1 MRAHSKSSL
10 LAVSSVLFIF
20 VLSSFAIRPASAV
33 NGPTSPT
40 LNKITFVD
48 YGGNDASGTADLIA
62 NKIDIYNFQ
71 LTPSASASLP
81 STDHQVVSPGG
92 LYGLYVNPQNTTKGF
107 NPFYFQKVRFALN
120 YLIDRNYFSQ
130 TIEGG
135 KFVPSISAVSAE
147 PDTVTVAG
155 GQAPFSNVTYNFQ
168 FANKTISS
176 VLIANGA
183 TFTGGHWMYKGQL
196 VTIGLFDRTDDPI
209 RHAFMQYL
217 NSQLQNLGFTT
228 NLISGTLSDAET
240 VVFGSDPVN
249 ATWDIYPASNS
260 QIYGY
265 YDSNALNFYSAGYY
279 NDLPASDSYGTNWV
293 GGWDNTTQEA
303 YSTSLYNKAD
313 TYAIPLLQ
321 SNFTSLAQRNTLL
334 SNLAY
339 YGVLEATYI
348 TLGTSLAPQGTTAA
362 VSGITGN
369 FLTDT
374 IGNYQNYLTM
384 SVSSSGATQTA
395 NSIKIGVRHIT
406 NGATNP
412 VGGDNDAYGDNM
424 QAANAYPLYAYG
436 PSTAYPYSTGMT
448 FKVNANS
455 FTNSVVVPS
464 SAIFLNGTSDQW
476 QNVTAGAKAQDDVTV
491 DFSKYLS
498 HTTWADGQPVTLA
511 DLLMQYITMARV
523 VSPGNPLSDAGGEHG
538 IYSTEYSQ
546 VVGFKVVNSTALELF
561 TTGTFFPD
569 PNYAAIGVIADV
581 ASPLGYSG
589 YTDGFGMTPW
599 QMYYAMDQVV
609 ANGQA
614 AWSTATATKKSIPWL
629 SLLNPTDVANVKSAL
644 TASGS
649 TIPTELAQLQTMT
662 GQSWVTSATAS
673 AGYQAAISF
682 IGTNGVALISDGAF
696 YVSQYSSST
705 SPAFLVMSRNPGF
718 QGGAV
723 GNPLLFSPAVVLTPQ
738 AAVPP
743 VLSPGGTFTV
753 TALQTPDGAA
763 SSQATP
769 APGASVI
776 VNVVQNGNLAFTKN
790 YTTDANGQAKVQ
802 LPATLAVGVY
812 QMSIYTYSQTS
823 TLVQPIVQTLTLT
836 QATISSSTSSS
847 QSQSTTS
854 GSSTTSSSTTTASS
868 NSNTVYILAAVAV
881 VVIIIAAFAFTR
893 RGKGG
898 K

>member
-1 MRAHSKSSL
+1 MRTFSKPASMFL
-10 LAVSSVLFIF
+10 VAMVLGIF
-20 VLSSFAIRPASAV
+20 VLSSLAISPAKAATTQPT
-33 NGPTSPT
+33 GPS
-40 LNKITFVD
+40 LNSITFVD

-62 NKIDIYNFQ
+62 NKIDMYNFQ

-81 STDHQVVSPGG
+81 SSYHQVESPGS
-92 LYGLYVNPQNTTKGF
+92 LYGLYVNPQNTTQGF

-147 PDTVTVAG
+147 PDTVTVAT

-168 FANKTISS
+168 FANATISS
-176 VLIANGA
+176 VLNANGA
-183 TFTGGHWMYKGQL
+183 TFTGGHWMYKGKV

-209 RHAFMQYL
+209 RAAFMQYL
-217 NSQLQNLGFTT
+217 NTQLQDLGFAT
-228 NLISGTLSDAET
+228 NIISGTLADAET

-313 TYAIPLLQ
+313 TYAIPLLL
-321 SNFTSLAQRNTLL
+321 SNFTSIAQRDALL

-374 IGNYQNYLTM
+374 LANFQNYLTM
-384 SVSSSGATQTA
+384 SVSSSGATGTA

-424 QAANAYPLYAYG
+424 QAANAYPIYAYG

-448 FKVNANS
+448 YKVNANS
-455 FTNSVVVPS
+455 FSNNVTVPT
-464 SAIFLNGTSDQW
+464 SAIFFNGTSDKW
-476 QNVTAGAKAQDDVTV
+476 QSVAAGTKGQNDVTV

-511 DLLMQYITMARV
+511 DMLMQYIEMARV
-523 VSPGNPLSDAGGEHG
+523 VSPGNPLSDSGGEHG
-538 IYSTEYSQ
+538 LYSTEYSQ
-546 VVGFKVVNSTALELF
+546 VQGIKVLNSTALELF

-569 PNYAAIGVIADV
+569 ANYAAIGVIADV

-599 QMYYAMDQVV
+599 QIYAGMNAVV

-614 AWSTATATKKSIPWL
+614 AWSTATATKDKVDWL
-629 SLLNPTDVANVKSAL
+629 SLLNPTDVANVKAAL
-644 TASGS
+644 TAAGS
-649 TIPTELAQLQTMT
+649 TIPPEIAQLQTLT

-682 IGTNGVALISDGAF
+682 ITTNGVALISDGAF
-696 YVSQYSSST
+696 YVSQYSAST
-705 SPAFLVMSRNPGF
+705 SPAFLVMSKNPGF

-723 GNPLLFSPAVVLTPQ
+723 ANPLLFAPAVVLTPQ
-738 AAVPP
+738 AAIPP
-743 VLSPGGTFTV
+743 TFSPGGTFTV
-753 TALQTPDGAA
+753 TALQTPDGGAA
-763 SSQATP
+763 SQATP
-769 APGASVI
+769 APGANVI
-776 VNVVQNGNLAFTKN
+776 INVVQNGNIAFSKN
-790 YTTDANGQAKVQ
+790 YTTDVNGQAKVTI
-802 LPATLAVGVY
+802 PASLALGTY

-823 TLVQPIVQTLTLT
+823 TLVQPIVQTLVLT
-836 QATISSSTSSS
+836 AATTTTTSTSS
-847 QSQSTTS
+847 TTS
-854 GSSTTSSSTTTASS
+854 ASSSSTTTTTSS
-868 NSNTVYILAAVAV
+868 NNNTSYLLGGVAV
-881 VVIIIAAFAFTR
+881 VVIVIVAFVVMR
-893 RGKGG
+893 NRGKGAT
-898 K
+898 

>member
-1 MRAHSKSSL
+1 ML
-10 LAVSSVLFIF
+10 LVSMVLGIF
-20 VLSSFAIRPASAV
+20 VLSSFAISPAKAAV
-33 NGPTSPT
+33 VMPTNGS

-71 LTPSASASLP
+71 LTPSAAASLP
-81 STDHQVVSPGG
+81 SSYHQVVSPGS
-92 LYGLYVNPQNTTKGF
+92 LYGLYINPQNTTKGF

-147 PDTVTVAG
+147 PDTVTVST
-155 GQAPFSNVTYNFQ
+155 GQAPFSNVTYNLQ
-168 FANKTISS
+168 FANQTITS
-176 VLIANGA
+176 VLTANGA
-183 TFTGGHWMYKGQL
+183 TYTGGHWMYKGKAIS
-196 VTIGLFDRTDDPI
+196 IGLFDRIDDPI
-209 RHAFMQYL
+209 RHSFMQYL
-217 NSQLQNLGFTT
+217 NSQLQGLGFTT

-249 ATWDIYPASNS
+249 ATWNIYPASNS

-265 YDSNALNFYSAGYY
+265 YDSNAINFYSAGYY
-279 NDLPASDSYGTNWV
+279 NDLPASDHYGANWI

-303 YSTSLYNKAD
+303 YSTSLYDKAD

-321 SNFTSLAQRNTLL
+321 SNFSTIAQRNALL

-339 YGVLEATYI
+339 YGVLGATYI
-348 TLGTSLAPQGTTAA
+348 TLGTSLAPQGTNSA

-374 IGNYQNYLTM
+374 IANYQDYLTM
-384 SVSSSGATQTA
+384 TVSGSGATATA

-424 QAANAYPLYAYG
+424 QAANAFPIYAYG

-455 FTNSVVVPS
+455 FSDDVAVPTT
-464 SAIFLNGTSDQW
+464 AIFFNGSADQW
-476 QNVTAGAKAQDDVTV
+476 QNVAAGTKGQNDVTV

-511 DLLMQYITMARV
+511 DMLMQYIEMARV
-523 VSPGNPLSDAGGEHG
+523 VTPGNPLSDSGGEHG
-538 IYSTEYSQ
+538 LYSTEYSQ
-546 VVGFKVVNSTALELF
+546 VQGIKVVNSTALELF

-589 YTDGFGMTPW
+589 YTDGFGLTPW
-599 QMYYAMDQVV
+599 QMYYAMNQVV
-609 ANGQA
+609 SNGQA

-629 SLLNPTDVANVKSAL
+629 SVLNPTDVGNIKTAL
-644 TASGS
+644 TAAGS
-649 TIPTELAQLQTMT
+649 TIPAELAQLQTMT

-673 AGYQAAISF
+673 AGYTAAVNF
-682 IGTNGVALISDGAF
+682 INTNGVALISDGAY

-705 SPAFLVMSRNPGF
+705 SPAFLVMSKNPGF
-718 QGGAV
+718 QGGSV
-723 GNPLLFSPAVVLTPQ
+723 GNQLLFAPAVVLSPQ
-738 AAVPP
+738 AAIPP
-743 VLSPGGTFTV
+743 VLSAGGSFTV
-753 TALQTPDGAA
+753 TALQTADGAA
-763 SSQATP
+763 ASTATP
-769 APGASVI
+769 APGANVI
-776 VNVVQNGNLAFTKN
+776 VNIVQNGSLSFSKN
-790 YTTDANGQAKVQ
+790 YTTDANGKVSVQ
-802 LPATLAVGVY
+802 IPQNLKAGTY
-812 QMSIYTYSQTS
+812 QMSIFTYSQTS
-823 TLVQPIVQTLTLT
+823 TLVQPIVQTLVLSA
-836 QATISSSTSSS
+836 ATATSSSTSASTS
-847 QSQSTTS
+847 ISGSTTS
-854 GSSTTSSSTTTASS
+854 TSSTTTTSSS
-868 NSNTVYILAAVAV
+868 NSTLYILAGVV
-881 VVIIIAAFAFTR
+881 VVIVIVVAFAFTR
-893 RGKGG
+893 RRGKGG
-898 K
+898 A

>member
-1 MRAHSKSSL
+1 ML
-10 LAVSSVLFIF
+10 LVCTVLGLF
-20 VLSSFAIRPASAV
+20 VLSSFAILPAKAV
-33 NGPTSPT
+33 TQPISPV

-71 LTPSASASLP
+71 LTPSAAASLP
-81 STDHQVVSPGG
+81 STYNQVVSPGS
-92 LYGLYVNPQNTTKGF
+92 LYGLYVNPQNTTQGF

-135 KFVPSISAVSAE
+135 KFVPSVSAVSAE
-147 PDTVTVAG
+147 PDTVTVAT
-155 GQAPFSNVTYNFQ
+155 GQAPFSNVTYNHQ
-168 FANKTISS
+168 FANQTITS
-176 VLIANGA
+176 VLTANGA
-183 TFTGGHWMYKGQL
+183 TYTGGHWMYKGKAI
-196 VTIGLFDRTDDPI
+196 TIGLFDRIDDPI

-217 NSQLQNLGFTT
+217 NSQLQGLGFATK
-228 NLISGTLSDAET
+228 LISGTLSDAET

-265 YDSNALNFYSAGYY
+265 YDSNAINFYSAGYY
-279 NDLPASDSYGTNWV
+279 NDLPASDHYGTNWV

-303 YSTSLYNKAD
+303 YSTSLYDKAD

-321 SNFTSLAQRNTLL
+321 SNFSTIAQRNALL

-339 YGVLEATYI
+339 YGVLGATYI
-348 TLGTSLAPQGTTAA
+348 CLGTSLAPQGTTGA

-374 IGNYQNYLTM
+374 IANYQNFLTM
-384 SVSSSGATQTA
+384 SVSSAGATATA

-406 NGATNP
+406 NGAVNP

-424 QAANAYPLYAYG
+424 QAANAFPIYAYG

-448 FKVNANS
+448 FKVNANT
-455 FTNSVVVPS
+455 FANNVAVPT
-464 SAIFLNGTSDQW
+464 SAIFFNGTSDQW
-476 QNVTAGAKAQDDVTV
+476 QSVAAGTKGQNDVTV
-491 DFSKYLS
+491 DFSRYLS

-511 DLLMQYITMARV
+511 DMLMQYIEMGRV
-523 VSPGNPLSDAGGEHG
+523 VSPGNPLSDSGGEHG
-538 IYSTEYSQ
+538 LYSTEYSQ
-546 VVGFKVVNSTALELF
+546 VQGIKVLNSTALEIY

-569 PNYAAIGVIADV
+569 ANYAAIGAIADV

-599 QMYYAMDQVV
+599 QMYYGMNQVV

-614 AWSTATATKKSIPWL
+614 AWSTATATKKGIPWL
-629 SLLNPTDVANVKSAL
+629 SLLNPTDVGNVKAAL
-644 TASGS
+644 TAAGS
-649 TIPTELAQLQTMT
+649 TIPAELAQLQTLT
-662 GQSWVTSATAS
+662 GQSWVTSTTAS
-673 AGYQAAISF
+673 AGYTAAINF
-682 IGTNGVALISDGAF
+682 ISTNGVALISDGAF

-705 SPAFLVMSRNPGF
+705 SPAFLVMAKNPGF

-723 GNPLLFSPAVVLTPQ
+723 GNPLLFAPAVVLSPQ
-738 AAVPP
+738 AAIPP
-743 VLSPGGTFTV
+743 TLSPGGTFTV
-753 TALQTPDGAA
+753 TALQTADGAA
-763 SSQATP
+763 ASTATP
-769 APGASVI
+769 APGANVI
-776 VNVVQNGNLAFTKN
+776 VNIVQNGSLAFSQN
-790 YTTDANGQAKVQ
+790 YTTNASGKVTVQ
-802 LPATLAVGVY
+802 IPQSLKVGTY

-836 QATISSSTSSS
+836 AASAASSTSAG
-847 QSQSTTS
+847 
-854 GSSTTSSSTTTASS
+854 GSSTTASSSTTTSSS
-868 NSNTVYILAAVAV
+868 NTTLYLLGGVV
-881 VVIIIAAFAFTR
+881 VVIVVVVAFAFTR
-893 RGKGG
+893 RKGKGG
-898 K
+898 A